1 MISEIFSATLQI
13 LIFAFIPFL
22 FFIIKNKKAKGFLN
36 FIGLSK
42 SNTKANFFAF
52 LISLTLAV
60 PVLLLAVWNDDFRE
74 IMIHPQSATGKIRA
88 LGFSTETMVVVMIA
102 AIFKTAFSEE
112 LLFRGFIA
120 KRLIAVTNYQI
131 GNIAQAIIFGG
142 IHTLLFAFITQ
153 NIVFLTVI
161 FIFPSLV
168 AYFQVYLNEK
178 LANGSIIPGWIAHG
192 TANVI
197 SYSFIG
203 FLI

>member
-42 SNTKANFFAF
+42 SSTKANFFAF

-120 KRLIAVTNYQI
+120 KRLIAITNYQI
-131 GNIAQAIIFGG
+131 GNVVQAIIFGG

>member
-1 MISEIFSATLQI
+1 MISEIISATLQI

-42 SNTKANFFAF
+42 SSTKANFFAF

-178 LANGSIIPGWIAHG
+178 LSNGSIIPGWIAHG

-197 SYSFIG
+197 SYCFIG